1 MIRFILLALLAF
13 VILKVIQTTL
23 RILRSKGGGRSHGS
37 VLDDEQMRKG
47 EPQRFTDVKD
57 ADFEDITPKERKK
70 ADDAGN

>member
-1 MIRFILLALLAF
+1 
-13 VILKVIQTTL
+13 L